1 MCQLPN
7 RCGNMA
13 IFRFFKMAAVRHFG
27 FVLRL
32 FGTTHGGPYRCA
44 KFGWNGQCLF
54 EDIQVSMLCE
64 FGI

>member
-54 EDIQVSMLCE
+54 EDI
-64 FGI
+64 